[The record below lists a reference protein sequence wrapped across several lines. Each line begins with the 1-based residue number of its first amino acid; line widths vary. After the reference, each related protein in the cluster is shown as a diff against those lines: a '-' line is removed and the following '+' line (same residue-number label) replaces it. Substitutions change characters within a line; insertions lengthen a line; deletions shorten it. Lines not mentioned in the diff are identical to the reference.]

1 MQSLERLGPFF
12 PGGRIG
18 FLLVHGLA
26 GSPAEMKILGKRLN
40 RYGFTVLCPQLAGH
54 CASEEELITTCWSDW
69 SRSVEDAFDALSRH
83 MDAVF
88 VGGLSAG
95 AVLSLRHAQRYPGRA
110 RGLALYSTTLRYD
123 GWTIPKLSFLLPLIL
138 KTPYFGSATVLRK
151 PSYGI
156 MDDSCAGASAQM
168 QSDAAAAGFTAT
180 PGASL
185 KQLWGLVAAV
195 KRDLPSIKTPTLIV
209 HAGNDDIAS
218 ARSNAL
224 YVRDHIGGPTELLLL
239 DRSYHMVTIDQERNV
254 VGDATARFAWNL
266 LSDAERERLAAV
278 AREPVPAA
286 PETSAQTPDAAA
298 PSPASSVAEGMEK
311 AAEGAGR

>member
-1 MQSLERLGPFF
+1 MDDKLR
-12 PGGRIG
+12 GRI
-18 FLLVHGLA
+18 L
-26 GSPAEMKILGKRLN
+26 
-40 RYGFTVLCPQLAGH
+40 
-54 CASEEELITTCWSDW
+54 
-69 SRSVEDAFDALSRH
+69 
-83 MDAVF
+83 
-88 VGGLSAG
+88 
-95 AVLSLRHAQRYPGRA
+95 
-110 RGLALYSTTLRYD
+110 
-123 GWTIPKLSFLLPLIL
+123 
-138 KTPYFGSATVLRK
+138 
-151 PSYGI
+151 
-156 MDDSCAGASAQM
+156 AQM
-168 QSDAAAAGFTAT
+168 QSGDAAAAGFTAT

-254 VGDATARFAWNL
+254 VGDATARFAWNRFPTR
-266 LSDAERERLAAV
+266 SAERLACRGPRACPRR
-278 AREPVPAA
+278 A
-286 PETSAQTPDAAA
+286 ETSAQTPDAAA

>member
-1 MQSLERLGPFF
+1 MEAKHGPAPTDEALVSAAHAGDTRALDQLIERHLPWIC
-12 PGGRIG
+12 R
-18 FLLVHGLA
+18 
-26 GSPAEMKILGKRLN
+26 
-40 RYGFTVLCPQLAGH
+40 Q
-54 CASEEELITTCWSDW
+54 AS
-69 SRSVEDAFDALSRH
+69 
-83 MDAVF
+83 
-88 VGGLSAG
+88 
-95 AVLSLRHAQRYPGRA
+95 RYPVS
-110 RGLALYSTTLRYD
+110 GLEAEDLVQE
-123 GWTIPKLSFLLPLIL
+123 GLL
-138 KTPYFGSATVLRK
+138 
-151 PSYGI
+151 
-156 MDDSCAGASAQM
+156 
-168 QSDAAAAGFTAT
+168 
-180 PGASL
+180 
-185 KQLWGLVAAV
+185 GLVAAV
-195 KRDLPSIKTPTLIV
+195 KRDLPGIKTPTLIV

-298 PSPASSVAEGMEK
+298 APSPASSAAEGMEK